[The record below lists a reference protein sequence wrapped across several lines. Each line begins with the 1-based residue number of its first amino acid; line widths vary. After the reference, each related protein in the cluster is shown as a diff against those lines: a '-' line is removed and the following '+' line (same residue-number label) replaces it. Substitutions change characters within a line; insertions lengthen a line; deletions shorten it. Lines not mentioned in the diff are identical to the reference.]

1 MRIQVNTKKRDAPF
15 SLGFEDTFYLFE
27 ESHVLIAHIM
37 SMMKIMDI
45 WPSIM
50 INMIRF

>member
-1 MRIQVNTKKRDAPF
+1 MRIQVNTKKHDASL
-15 SLGFEDTFYLFE
+15 SLGFEDTFYPFE
-27 ESHVLIAHIM
+27 ESHVLIAHIT